1 MKKLLALCLALL
13 VVCGVFAAC
22 NDNLHKEITKDTGE
36 DTTGSTAAPAKAT
49 ALTALLSTP
58 SQAAVWEEIAQ
69 SYQKETGV
77 KLRVTTVSSDTYPSA
92 LSKQLK
98 GDDAPV
104 IFEWIRTAK
113 DDSLRDAMTD
123 LKGTGFASFLSDTA
137 LALRSGDK
145 VQAVPV
151 DVSVFGILYNEALTD
166 RYFALKDKGT
176 SYSSMAEINSFEK
189 LSRLAEDLQKHKADL
204 GIDGAFAAPAYKGK
218 DGSVWQQEVAN
229 AAVYAEA
236 KRSDGALDDLA
247 AFLKDT
253 FDFTYSD
260 NVKGLLDLTAKNA
273 DADAKTLKNRTA
285 ADARN
290 SFRQGKAVF
299 LLDGTDASEALFS
312 DGSTLKAQ
320 QVKLL
325 PLYLGADGEET
336 GGLSVRV
343 ERALAVNDKA
353 DADRKQAAVDFLE
366 WLFSSEQGKRFVS
379 EKLRLRAPLT
389 SFADDERVSDPL
401 TRTALATLGKNGRE
415 SVPEVLDRFLPVE
428 GMERVS
434 DYLLSYLRGERGWDD
449 LMRDMRERW
458 KQMWKDGTDL
468 MEN

>member
-189 LSRLAEDLQKHKADL
+189 LSRLA
-204 GIDGAFAAPAYKGK
+204 
-218 DGSVWQQEVAN
+218 
-229 AAVYAEA
+229 
-236 KRSDGALDDLA
+236 
-247 AFLKDT
+247 
-253 FDFTYSD
+253 
-260 NVKGLLDLTAKNA
+260 
-273 DADAKTLKNRTA
+273 
-285 ADARN
+285 
-290 SFRQGKAVF
+290 
-299 LLDGTDASEALFS
+299 
-312 DGSTLKAQ
+312 
-320 QVKLL
+320 
-325 PLYLGADGEET
+325 
-336 GGLSVRV
+336 
-343 ERALAVNDKA
+343 
-353 DADRKQAAVDFLE
+353 
-366 WLFSSEQGKRFVS
+366 
-379 EKLRLRAPLT
+379 
-389 SFADDERVSDPL
+389 
-401 TRTALATLGKNGRE
+401 
-415 SVPEVLDRFLPVE
+415 
-428 GMERVS
+428 
-434 DYLLSYLRGERGWDD
+434 
-449 LMRDMRERW
+449 
-458 KQMWKDGTDL
+458 
-468 MEN
+468 